1 VVTHVILV
9 AMLPQRR
16 LGSRKLEI
24 NLVPYDADTSARV
37 FRSFRIKGDE
47 YVVSSNDATSL
58 LEAGW
63 DGES

>member
-1 VVTHVILV
+1 MVTHVILV

-37 FRSFRIKGDE
+37 FRSIRIKGDE

>member
-1 VVTHVILV
+1 MVTHVILV

-24 NLVPYDADTSARV
+24 NLVPYVADTSARV

>member
-1 VVTHVILV
+1 MVTHVILV

>member
-37 FRSFRIKGDE
+37 FRSIRIKGDE